1 MDQLTERSHQLEENI
16 ALYEAQCLS
25 QAEDTRVLRKAVTE
39 VRAISNASRSRSPS
53 PASPALG
60 RAGST

>member
-16 ALYEAQCLS
+16 ALFEAQYLS

-39 VRAISNASRSRSPS
+39 VRATSNS
-53 PASPALG
+53 G
-60 RAGST
+60 GQE